1 MSKKILGELFEIAIY
16 ILLLVNIFVASA
28 SNVFGND
35 IAYSNRRFVIGWI
48 LFFLF
53 ALRKEIL
60 IFFKWFFSFI
70 FSKFR

>member
-1 MSKKILGELFEIAIY
+1 MLKKILGELFEIAIY
-16 ILLLVNIFVASA
+16 ILLLVNIFVASV

-48 LFFLF
+48 LFLLF
-53 ALRKEIL
+53 AMRKEIL
-60 IFFKWFFSFI
+60 IFFKWLFSFI

>member
-1 MSKKILGELFEIAIY
+1 MLKKILGELFEIAIY

-60 IFFKWFFSFI
+60 IFFKWLFSFI